1 MSDTL
6 LLLGVFAAS
15 WLGFALLALS
25 QWRHWASVTGTA
37 LPCRVEVIVL
47 RAGGGVTLALSLV
60 LALLRD
66 GPSFGSLLW
75 ATAISLAA
83 LAVAFTLAWR
93 PAVLRPLA
101 LCIAPFAR
109 GRLMRRPR
117 CATSQSR

>member
-6 LLLGVFAAS
+6 LLLGVFAAAYA
-15 WLGFALLALS
+15 GFALLALS
-25 QWRHWASVTGTA
+25 QQRHWNSVAGTTP
-37 LPCRVEVIVL
+37 PCRVQIIVL
-47 RAGGGVTLALSLV
+47 RAVGGAMIALSLV
-60 LALLRD
+60 LALMRD
-66 GPSFGSLLW
+66 GPSFGSLVW

-109 GRLMRRPR
+109 VRLMLRPR